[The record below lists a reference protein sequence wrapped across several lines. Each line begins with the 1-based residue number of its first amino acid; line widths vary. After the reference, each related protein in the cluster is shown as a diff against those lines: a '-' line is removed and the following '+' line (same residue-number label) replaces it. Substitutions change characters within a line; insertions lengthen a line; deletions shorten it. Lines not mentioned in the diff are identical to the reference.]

1 MPDPC
6 ERGLA
11 RVDFGKLW
19 AVSAACALGDPAF
32 PEEFIEEGA
41 RVEMIARREFF
52 KGAWDA
58 SAPACGLAGSWAEI

>member
-1 MPDPC
+1 MTDPG
-6 ERGLA
+6 EGGLA
-11 RVDFGKLW
+11 WVDFGKLW

-52 KGAWDA
+52 EGAGDA
-58 SAPACGLAGSWAEI
+58 SDPACGLAGSWAEI